1 MATVESTVGS
11 IVSGSSGS
19 VFNEINH
26 RQSTSGSGATPGSPG
41 SFFNGAALGAGV
53 GILKTAVGQFAPSQQ
68 NLLATALTGDVI
80 GSAKALLSESGL
92 LQRIN
97 DSSVAATLLFETI
110 PNPLLGGLTPFA
122 ARQIHQ
128 TVQSTAYAR
137 KNLFFIEILDYFPE
151 DGGTQS
157 ASSSLFNLFATSVS
171 LGANTIS
178 GETIQIGSR
187 QMDRVNGSERTDI
200 RITAYDDTAGSI
212 KTWFDYRADR
222 VAHADGSFGVPYDYL
237 VQVRIIHGAV
247 SDDSKVMFGGYEEK
261 YVCRPGTIETEL
273 SRTDDGLQEVQMT
286 FSQFDSFMFQPTP
299 LP

>member
-1 MATVESTVGS
+1 MASVLSAITQ
-11 IVSGSSGS
+11 GS
-19 VFNEINH
+19 VYNEINH
-26 RQSTSGSGATPGSPG
+26 RQSKAGSSVTPGSPG

-53 GILKTAVGQFAPSQQ
+53 GILKSAVGQFAPSQQ
-68 NLLATALTGDVI
+68 NLLATALTGDLI
-80 GSAKALLSESGL
+80 GSAKALLAETGL

-97 DSSVAATLLFETI
+97 SSSEAAGLLFETI

-122 ARQIHQ
+122 ARQVLQ
-128 TVQSTAYAR
+128 SVQSTSYAR

-157 ASSSLFNLFATSVS
+157 ASSALFNLFATNVS

-178 GETIQIGSR
+178 GESVAIGSR
-187 QMDRVNGSERTDI
+187 QMDKVNGSERTDI
-200 RITAYDDTAGSI
+200 RITAYDDAAGSI

-222 VAHADGSFGVPYDYL
+222 VAHSDGSFGVPYDYL

-247 SDDSKVMFGGYEEK
+247 SDDAKALFGGYEEK

-273 SRTDDGLQEVQMT
+273 SRTDDGLQEIQMT

-299 LP
+299 AP